1 MEKRV
6 DIIPFLEGVVA
17 ENTQHYQL
25 DLMFDAQRFEKA
37 MLEPSQE
44 DRTFLW
50 MSRPSGTWCFLERE
64 VFLRETPAHT
74 TWTYRD
80 YAADAAHIKAFRVI
94 LAPGR
99 PGALV
104 LGRIQPLNYGEQV
117 QRVKQNAL
125 HVQTV
130 EMTAGNGETYAANIA
145 DCFPPMGS
153 SKKFIISR
161 KTKQSCPTSSRRSGS
176 FPPPG
181 DGAAA
186 PGSRRPGR
194 TPPPA
199 PLAALF

>member
-130 EMTAGNGETYAANIA
+130 EMTAGNGETYAASYA
-145 DCFPPMGS
+145 DYPG
-153 SKKFIISR
+153 
-161 KTKQSCPTSSRRSGS
+161 QYRRLLSAYGEFQKIHYKPENETELS
-176 FPPPG
+176 NVLQ
-181 DGAAA
+181 AERELSTARRR
-186 PGSRRPGR
+186 SRRPR
-194 TPPPA
+194 KPPSR
-199 PLAALF
+199 

>member
-6 DIIPFLEGVVA
+6 DIIPFLEGIVA

-25 DLMFDAQRFEKA
+25 DLMFDEQRFEKA
-37 MLEPSQE
+37 MLEPRQE

-80 YAADAAHIKAFRVI
+80 YVADAAHIKAFRII

-130 EMTAGNGETYAANIA
+130 EMTAGNGETYAAPYA
-145 DCFPPMGS
+145 DYPGQYRRLLSAYGEFQKIHYKPES
-153 SKKFIISR
+153 ETELSNVLQAERELSAAR
-161 KTKQSCPTSSRRSGS
+161 RRSHRPRK
-176 FPPPG
+176 PP
-181 DGAAA
+181 
-186 PGSRRPGR
+186 SR
-194 TPPPA
+194 
-199 PLAALF
+199 